1 MQVKR
6 ALLVE
11 DEFIVAMFIEDMLAD
26 MHISVSEICADVEA
40 GLDAIMRGDFDFAIL
55 DVSLSG
61 DTSFAL
67 ADQLQSM
74 GLPFLFVT
82 GYSPSAAR
90 PIPYAAPILQKPFSY
105 DGFRAALD
113 VMTSEPP
120 GRRTG

>member
-26 MHISVSEICADVEA
+26 MHISVSEICVDVEA

-55 DVSLSG
+55 DVSLAG
-61 DTSFAL
+61 DTSFSL
-67 ADQLQSM
+67 ADQLQAM

-82 GYSPSAAR
+82 GYSPSAA
-90 PIPYAAPILQKPFSY
+90 PAIPYAAPILQKPFSY
-105 DGFRAALD
+105 DGFCAALD
-113 VMTSEPP
+113 AMTREPP
-120 GRRTG
+120 GRKAG